1 MGDCDYCMNIID
13 TSSKSKEYASNNLI
27 EHIPL
32 FKTESI
38 NYETVVDD
46 FTDVIFQSIASVENF
61 KNFEICTKKN
71 IYSMGES
78 TKKALLKKGLSSVIP
93 KIPGSSG
100 LKKLIGKEIQKQRFL
115 IIKGEDGLND
125 IQNYISEHGSH
136 CENII
141 CYKRKKLD
149 SYDLIKN
156 KFNKAD
162 AVIFTSVYGA
172 KIFFENLY
180 EINKK
185 TTFFCISKR
194 IKEHVS
200 LMGHQAKIIDYFSDN
215 LYSEVKKAI

>member
-1 MGDCDYCMNIID
+1 MNIID
-13 TSSKSKEYASNNLI
+13 TSSKTKEYTSNNLI

-32 FKTESI
+32 FKIEFI

-78 TKKALLKKGLSSVIP
+78 TKKALLKKGLSSIIP

-100 LKKLIGKEIQKQRFL
+100 LKELIGEEIQKQRFL

-125 IQNYISEHGSH
+125 IENYISEQGSY
-136 CENII
+136 CKNII
-141 CYKRKKLD
+141 CYKRKQFD
-149 SYDLIKN
+149 SYDLIKD
-156 KFNKAD
+156 KFSEAD
-162 AVIFTSVYGA
+162 GVIFTSVYGA

-180 EINKK
+180 GNNKK
-185 TTFFCISKR
+185 ATFFCISKR
-194 IKEHVS
+194 IKEHVG
-200 LMGHQAKIIDYFSDN
+200 LMGHQAKIINYFSDN
-215 LYSEVKKAI
+215 LYAEVKKAI

>member
-1 MGDCDYCMNIID
+1 MNIID
-13 TSSKSKEYASNNLI
+13 TSSKTKEYTSNNLI

-32 FKTESI
+32 FKIEFI

-78 TKKALLKKGLSSVIP
+78 TKKALLKKGLSSIIP

-100 LKKLIGKEIQKQRFL
+100 LKKLIGEEIQKQRFL

-125 IQNYISEHGSH
+125 IENYISEQGSY
-136 CENII
+136 CKNII
-141 CYKRKKLD
+141 CYKRKQFD
-149 SYDLIKN
+149 SYDLIKD
-156 KFNKAD
+156 KFSEAD
-162 AVIFTSVYGA
+162 GVIFTSVYGA

-180 EINKK
+180 GNNKK
-185 TTFFCISKR
+185 ATFFCISKR
-194 IKEHVS
+194 IKEHVG
-200 LMGHQAKIIDYFSDN
+200 LMGHQAKIINYFSDN

>member
-1 MGDCDYCMNIID
+1 M
-13 TSSKSKEYASNNLI
+13 
-27 EHIPL
+27 
-32 FKTESI
+32 
-38 NYETVVDD
+38 
-46 FTDVIFQSIASVENF
+46 
-61 KNFEICTKKN
+61 
-71 IYSMGES
+71 
-78 TKKALLKKGLSSVIP
+78 
-93 KIPGSSG
+93 
-100 LKKLIGKEIQKQRFL
+100 
-115 IIKGEDGLND
+115 ND

-194 IKEHVS
+194 IKEHIS
-200 LMGHQAKIIDYFSDN
+200 SMGHQAKIIDYFSDN

>member
-1 MGDCDYCMNIID
+1 MNIID
-13 TSSKSKEYASNNLI
+13 TSSKTKEYTSNNLI

-32 FKTESI
+32 FKIEFI

-78 TKKALLKKGLSSVIP
+78 TKKALLKKGLSSIIP

-100 LKKLIGKEIQKQRFL
+100 LKKLIGEEIQKQRFL

-125 IQNYISEHGSH
+125 IENYISEQGSY
-136 CENII
+136 CKNII
-141 CYKRKKLD
+141 CYKRKQFD
-149 SYDLIKN
+149 SYDLIKD
-156 KFNKAD
+156 KFSEAD
-162 AVIFTSVYGA
+162 GVIFTSVYGA

-180 EINKK
+180 GNNKK
-185 TTFFCISKR
+185 ATFFCISKR
-194 IKEHVS
+194 IKEHVG
-200 LMGHQAKIIDYFSDN
+200 LMGHQAKIINYFSDN
-215 LYSEVKKAI
+215 LYAEVKKAI

>member
-1 MGDCDYCMNIID
+1 MNIID
-13 TSSKSKEYASNNLI
+13 TSSKTKEYASNNLI

-32 FKTESI
+32 FKIESI
-38 NYETVVDD
+38 NYETVFDD

-78 TKKALLKKGLSSVIP
+78 TKKALLKKGLSSIIP

-125 IQNYISEHGSH
+125 IENYISEQGSY
-136 CENII
+136 CKNII
-141 CYKRKKLD
+141 CYKRKRFD
-149 SYDLIKN
+149 SYDLIKD
-156 KFNKAD
+156 KFSEAD
-162 AVIFTSVYGA
+162 GVIFTSVYGA

-180 EINKK
+180 GNNKK
-185 TTFFCISKR
+185 ATFFCISKR
-194 IKEHVS
+194 IKEHVG
-200 LMGHQAKIIDYFSDN
+200 LMGHQAKIINYFSDN
-215 LYSEVKKAI
+215 LYAEVKKAI